1 MVKCWIHLRRHTK
14 ESHYDV
20 RFNFDFHE
28 GYKSPNVFECEEC
41 DQTFKRAEHL
51 RRHMSHVHQDK
62 GSLKCPSCEKGFGR
76 PDNLKR
82 HMKKFHGR
90 EKN

>member
-1 MVKCWIHLRRHTK
+1 MQTLKRHTK

-20 RFNFDFHE
+20 RFNFDFYE

-41 DQTFKRAEHL
+41 DQTFKRAENL
-51 RRHMSHVHQDK
+51 RRHVSHVHQSK
-62 GSLKCPSCEKGFGR
+62 ESFKCPSCEKGFGR

-82 HMKKFHGR
+82 HIKCVHGSDKK
-90 EKN
+90 